1 VHFIRNLQKTAGM
14 TKLRVVLVDDEFH
27 ARENLKLI
35 LKEFYSNQVDIVGE
49 ASNGIEA
56 LALNQETEF
65 DLIFLDIMMPEAS
78 GFDYLSQVV
87 NRNFQVV
94 FTTAFREYAI
104 QAIKENALDYLE
116 KPIDIE
122 ELGKVLRKA
131 LDFKIQ
137 KEPVDSE
144 RLSKVLQEIALH
156 SNLEKTI
163 VPTRDGFAI
172 LKNTEIVRLE
182 ADENYTTIFC
192 TNGKKYVSSRNIKSF
207 EEKLDSKMF
216 MRVHKSHIVNIGFH
230 LKEFNRTEGNLLL
243 LSNGDSVPVSRR
255 KLQEFIEKMQE

>member
-1 VHFIRNLQKTAGM
+1 M
-14 TKLRVVLVDDEFH
+14 
-27 ARENLKLI
+27 I
-35 LKEFYSNQVDIVGE
+35 LHEYYLNQIEIVGE
-49 ASNGIEA
+49 ASNVQEA
-56 LALNQETEF
+56 LQLAQVESF
-65 DLIFLDIMMPEAS
+65 DLAFLDIMMPDS
-78 GFDYLSQVV
+78 NGFEFLKKIEK
-87 NRNFQVV
+87 RTFQVV
-94 FTTAFREYAI
+94 FTTAFREYAL

-122 ELGKVLRKA
+122 ELGKVIEKA
-131 LDFKIQ
+131 NANKLKT
-137 KEPVDSE
+137 EPVDSDK
-144 RLSKVLQEIALH
+144 LSRVLQEIALQ

-182 ADENYTTIFC
+182 ADENYTTLYC

-230 LKEFNRTEGNLLL
+230 LKEFSRTEGNLLV
-243 LSNGDSVPVSRR
+243 LSNGDRVPVSRR

>member
-1 VHFIRNLQKTAGM
+1 MRNLQKTDGM
-14 TKLRVVLVDDEFH
+14 AQLRVVIVDDEFH

-35 LKEFYSNQVDIVGE
+35 LSEYYSNQIECVGE
-49 ASNGIEA
+49 ASNGNDA
-56 LALNQETEF
+56 LVLAQEIEF

-78 GFDYLSQVV
+78 GFDFLSRVEK
-87 NRNFQVV
+87 RNFQVV

-104 QAIKENALDYLE
+104 QAIRENALDYLE
-116 KPIDIE
+116 KPIDID
-122 ELGKVLRKA
+122 ELGKVIQKA
-131 LDFKIQ
+131 IEIKQ
-137 KEPVDSE
+137 KKEPVDAE
-144 RLSKVLQEIALH
+144 RLTKVLQEIALH

-230 LKEFNRTEGNLLL
+230 LKEFNRTEGNLLI
-243 LSNGDSVPVSRR
+243 LSNGDTVPVSRR